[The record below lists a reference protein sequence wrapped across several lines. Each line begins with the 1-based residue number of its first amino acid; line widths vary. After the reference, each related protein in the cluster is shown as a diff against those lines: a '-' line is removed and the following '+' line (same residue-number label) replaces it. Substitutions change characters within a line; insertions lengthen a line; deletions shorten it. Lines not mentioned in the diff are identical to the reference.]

1 MVEASGERFTS
12 DGLRISSS
20 EISRLEKELKEVK
33 ERYDSLKIKQLTK
46 TGTENDAARQKADMT
61 TLEQLKK
68 AIRQKEA
75 SILEIKLALK

>member
-1 MVEASGERFTS
+1 MVEVSNERFTA

-20 EISRLEKELKEVK
+20 EISRLEKELKDVK
-33 ERYDSLKIKQLTK
+33 ERYDSLKIKQLTRQ
-46 TGTENDAARQKADMT
+46 GTENDAAKLKADTT

-68 AIRQKEA
+68 SIRSKEA